1 MWRSPLN
8 INIFKEATM
17 VDYPKFVKETLS
29 EIIRQMATDVK
40 SFVKNPNADFIR
52 NRKLS
57 FETVMNLMLSMGGNS
72 LTSELMEYFDY
83 NVDMPSSSAFIQQR
97 NKLLPFA
104 FEFLFN
110 KFTHSFRDLKT
121 YQGYRLLAVD
131 GSDLNICHNPNDIDT
146 YFQYLQNTKGFNQLH
161 LNAMYD
167 LCNKLYVDACIQPG
181 RKVNEV
187 RALTDMTDRLNI
199 SGNVIVIAD
208 RGYESY
214 NVFAH
219 IEQKG
224 WKYAIRVKDI
234 TSNGIVSALKLP
246 DEDEFD
252 VNINVILTKKQTKD
266 IKNSPELYKLI
277 PKKATFDYLDL
288 HTNLF
293 YPITFRV
300 VRFKITDDTYE
311 TIITNLDSEEFPP
324 EKIKELYHL
333 RWGIETSFRELKYA
347 IGLISF
353 HSKKVEHITQE
364 IFARLTMY
372 NFCELITMHVVIQQK
387 DTKHCYQVNFT
398 RAMQVCK
405 HYFKCQSYISPPDV
419 EALIRKNILP
429 VREGRKDPRKIK
441 TRTVV
446 SFLYRVA

>member
-1 MWRSPLN
+1 M
-8 INIFKEATM
+8 I
-17 VDYPKFVKETLS
+17 DYPRFVKEKLS
-29 EIIRQMATDVK
+29 KIISKMAEEPK
-40 SFVKNPNADFIR
+40 LFVKNPNTDFTR

-57 FETVMNLMLSMGGNS
+57 FETVVNLMLSMGGNS

-83 NVDMPSSSAFIQQR
+83 NADMASSSAFIQQR
-97 NKLLPFA
+97 GKLLPFA
-104 FEFLFN
+104 FEYLL
-110 KFTHSFRDLKT
+110 KEFTHSFKDLKT
-121 YQGYRLLAVD
+121 YEGYRLLAVD
-131 GSDLNICHNPNDIDT
+131 GSDLNIHHNPNDPDT
-146 YFQYLQNTKGFNQLH
+146 YFQSTPNTKGFNQLH

-167 LCNKLYVDACIQPG
+167 LCNKLYVDVCIQHG
-181 RKVNEV
+181 RKENEF
-187 RALTDMTDRLNI
+187 RALTDMTDRSNI
-199 SGNVIVIAD
+199 SGDVIVVAD

-219 IEQKG
+219 IEKKG

-234 TSNGIVSALKLP
+234 MSNGILSGLKLP

-252 VNINVILTKKQTKD
+252 VNINMILTRKQTNE
-266 IKNSPELYKLI
+266 IKNNPEIYKFI
-277 PKKATFDYLDL
+277 PKKSTFDYLDL
-288 HTNLF
+288 HTNKF

-300 VRFKITDDTYE
+300 VRFKITDNTYE
-311 TIITNLDSEEFPP
+311 TIITNLDSDKFSS

-364 IFARLTMY
+364 IFARLVMY

-398 RAMQVCK
+398 RAIQVCK
-405 HYFKCQSYISPPDV
+405 HYFKCKSNISPPDV

-429 VREGRKDPRKIK
+429 IREGRKDPRKVKAKAAI
-441 TRTVV
+441 

>member
-1 MWRSPLN
+1 M
-8 INIFKEATM
+8 T
-17 VDYPKFVKETLS
+17 DYPSFVKVKLT
-29 EIIRQMATDVK
+29 EIIRKMAAEPK
-40 SFVKNPNADFIR
+40 LFVKNPNADFTR

-57 FETVMNLMLSMGGNS
+57 FEMVMNLMLSMGGNS
-72 LTSELMEYFDY
+72 LTSELMEYFNYD
-83 NVDMPSSSAFIQQR
+83 VDMASSSAFIQQR
-97 NKLLPFA
+97 GKLLPFA
-104 FEFLFN
+104 LEYLW
-110 KFTHSFRDLKT
+110 KEFTHSFQDLKT

-131 GSDLNICHNPNDIDT
+131 GSDLNICHNPNDVDT
-146 YFQYLQNTKGFNQLH
+146 YFQSTQNSKGFNQLH

-167 LCNKLYVDACIQPG
+167 LCNKLYVDVCIQPG
-181 RKVNEV
+181 RKENEF
-187 RALTDMTDRLNI
+187 RALTDMVDRSNI
-199 SGNVIVIAD
+199 PGDIIVIAD

-234 TSNGIVSALKLP
+234 TSSGILSALKLP

-252 VNINVILTKKQTKD
+252 VNINIILTRKQTNETKSNLG
-266 IKNSPELYKLI
+266 KYKFV
-277 PKKATFDYLDL
+277 PKASTFDYLDL
-288 HTNLF
+288 KINKF
-293 YPITFRV
+293 YPISFRV
-300 VRFKITDDTYE
+300 VRFKITEDTYE
-311 TIITNLDSEEFPP
+311 TIITNLASEEFPSQ
-324 EKIKELYHL
+324 KIKEIYHL

-364 IFARLTMY
+364 IFSRLTMY

-398 RAMQVCK
+398 RAIQVCK
-405 HYFKCQSYISPPDV
+405 HYFKYQSNISPPDV

-429 VREGRKDPRKIK
+429 IREGRKDPRKVK
-441 TRTVV
+441 AKAVV